1 MISQKM
7 QDGYMQKGKIMIDT
21 MYYNS
26 PIGRLLL
33 AEKEDALAGLWIEGQ
48 KYFLGSVREDMQ
60 ENPNSTVLN
69 QTKKWLD
76 RYFNGERPAVKELAL
91 APGGSEFGR
100 AVWRLLCEIP
110 YGKVTT
116 YGALSKK
123 IAAERK
129 LDRMAAQ
136 AVGGAVGRNPISI
149 IIPCHRVVGAD
160 GGMTGYGGGIDRKRR
175 LLMLE
180 GVDPA
185 DCTGFF
191 V

>member
-1 MISQKM
+1 MI
-7 QDGYMQKGKIMIDT
+7 YT
-21 MYYNS
+21 MHYHS
-26 PIGRLLL
+26 PIGDLLL
-33 AEKEDALAGLWIEGQ
+33 AEKHKALVGVWMDGQRYLPDLTKEDVQ
-48 KYFLGSVREDMQ
+48 D
-60 ENPNSTVLN
+60 NPDSLLLK
-69 QTKKWLD
+69 QTKEWLD
-76 RYFNGERPAVKELAL
+76 RYFNGERPSVGELAL
-91 APGGSEFGR
+91 APEGSEFGK

-116 YGALSKK
+116 YGELSKK

-160 GGMTGYGGGIDRKRR
+160 GSMTGYGGGIDRKQK
-175 LLMLE
+175 LLALE

-185 DCTGFF
+185 NCVGFF

>member
-1 MISQKM
+1 MI
-7 QDGYMQKGKIMIDT
+7 YT
-21 MYYNS
+21 MHYHS
-26 PIGRLLL
+26 PMGDLLL
-33 AEKEDALAGLWIEGQ
+33 AEKNKALVGVWMEEQRYLPDLRKEDVQ
-48 KYFLGSVREDMQ
+48 D
-60 ENPNSTVLN
+60 NPDSLLLN

-91 APGGSEFGR
+91 APEGSEFGR